1 MPKDTKTLGNSKA
14 RACES
19 LGFVHKKGCA
29 RVLTQPLLLR
39 FLADSNRRTRFC
51 RPLTK
56 PLIQG
61 TSLFSFAVA
70 KVAHFLKTPT
80 IRSIFS
86 SFLFSWRYTLHAS
99 HPSIALSHNRLR
111 NLHMD
116 YHFLLSGG
124 KKHKFPIRSG
134 QYTTVTG
141 LQPPIV
147 ANSSYK

>member
-1 MPKDTKTLGNSKA
+1 L
-14 RACES
+14 E
-19 LGFVHKKGCA
+19 
-29 RVLTQPLLLR
+29 
-39 FLADSNRRTRFC
+39 
-51 RPLTK
+51 
-56 PLIQG
+56 I
-61 TSLFSFAVA
+61 
-70 KVAHFLKTPT
+70 PT
-80 IRSIFS
+80 IRSNFS
-86 SFLFSWRYTLHAS
+86 SFLFSSHYTLHAS

-116 YHFLLSGG
+116 YHFLLSGE